1 MNYIIAKNTRRARWP
16 LYWDS
21 NPQEGLDDNANLA
34 VSLDKSYSAADTYTG
49 QVLNI
54 KSSYVT
60 REEAEKDC
68 ERMKVSCKTTNV
80 RLAENPSGWYAVCP
94 VAY

>member
-1 MNYIIAKNTRRARWP
+1 MNFIIAKNTHPARWP
-16 LYWDS
+16 LYWTS
-21 NPQEGLDDNANLA
+21 NPQEG
-34 VSLDKSYSAADTYTG
+34 VDKSYSAADTYTG

-60 REEAEKDC
+60 REEAARDC
-68 ERMKVSCKTTNV
+68 ERMQ
-80 RLAENPSGWYAVCP
+80 EMNPSGWYAVCP

>member
-1 MNYIIAKNTRRARWP
+1 MNFIIAKHAQSSVQH
-16 LYWDS
+16 LYWES
-21 NPQEGLDDNANLA
+21 NPQEG
-34 VSLDKSYSAADTYTG
+34 LDKSYSAADTYTG

-60 REEAEKDC
+60 RAEAEKDC
-68 ERMKVSCKTTNV
+68 ERMQQ
-80 RLAENPSGWYAVCP
+80 ENPSGNYAVCP